1 MEDSTSKK
9 RAPARRAPRK
19 STASV
24 TPMNAVHSAS
34 SQSSVCHSC
43 NALPVGSVELTAL
56 MLVLVFSLS
65 AVLFTSVYAL
75 QSEQHKVAELEAIAA
90 TAVVAE

>member
-1 MEDSTSKK
+1 MAEAKK
-9 RAPARRAPRK
+9 RAPARRSVKK
-19 STASV
+19 SGSTMHVNNVRSSV
-24 TPMNAVHSAS
+24 ARN
-34 SQSSVCHSC
+34 SVCHSC

-75 QSEQHKVAELEAIAA
+75 QVKDVQVQELQAQVTDLQ
-90 TAVVAE
+90 TAQ